1 MPPLFFLLLLLKFD
15 FLSRTTPKDR
25 FTPYHLAWE
34 RALVKCLL
42 AYKLRL
48 GLCPVLTYIVALITL
63 IYLPKML
70 SSELQCHVYIFISKV
85 TSIDFF
91 FCISCFIVE
100 SASVSVVSHIKKI
113 ERK

>member
-1 MPPLFFLLLLLKFD
+1 MPLFFLLLLKFD

-48 GLCPVLTYIVALITL
+48 GLCPVLTYIVALTTL

-91 FCISCFIVE
+91 FFCISCFTVE
-100 SASVSVVSHIKKI
+100 SARVSVVSHIKKI
-113 ERK
+113 